1 MKFFK
6 KIDSY
11 VADPTTKNFFM
22 KIKATQEN

>member
-6 KIDSY
+6 KIDNY
-11 VADPTTKNFFM
+11 VADPTTKIFLM